1 MDPYQPKKT
10 QFRNDLVS
18 ANKHFLHDKLFLE
31 FGVMQGHSIIDF
43 YGAYMSNDINADFYG
58 FDSFEGLPE
67 ETLDKNS
74 PWPTGKFGC
83 GGEIH
88 QNLKGIPG
96 INIVKGWFS
105 NTLTESLLEKFGNK
119 KIGLLHVDCDIYS
132 ATIEVLEY
140 VIQNDLLCDGS
151 LIIYDDWGAYLM
163 DNATKHDEHSV
174 AEARAHKE
182 IVKKYNL
189 DLELV
194 HKEVLDP
201 RFYIITVF
209 KYNKK

>member
-1 MDPYQPKKT
+1 MDPYTGKKRD
-10 QFRNDLVS
+10 FRNTIVS
-18 ANKHFLHDKLFLE
+18 NNIDFLQDKLFLE

-43 YGAYMSNDINADFYG
+43 YGAYMSNDINAEFYG

-67 ETLDKNS
+67 EILDKNS

-83 GGEIH
+83 GGEVH
-88 QNLKGIPG
+88 QNLIGIPE

-105 NTLTESLLEKFGNK
+105 DTLTESLLEKFGNK

-151 LIIYDDWGAYLM
+151 LIIYDDWGAYRAVG
-163 DNATKHDEHSV
+163 NADPHSV
-174 AEARAHKE
+174 AEGRAHKE
-182 IVKKYNL
+182 IVEKYNL
-189 DLELV
+189 NFELIST
-194 HKEVLDP
+194 KVLDP
-201 RFYIITVF
+201 AYYELATF
-209 KYNKK
+209 KYRGRD